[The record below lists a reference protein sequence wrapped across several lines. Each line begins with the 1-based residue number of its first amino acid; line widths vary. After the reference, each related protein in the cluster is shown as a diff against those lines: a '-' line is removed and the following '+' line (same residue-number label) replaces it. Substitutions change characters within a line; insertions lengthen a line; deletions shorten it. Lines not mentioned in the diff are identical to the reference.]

1 MSKRIPRLEMEEL
14 EPRLQDTLR
23 ARVVR
28 LGYLGEFF
36 KCTGHAPDVLRHFM
50 EMTEAL
56 KKTVPDKITETVA
69 LTIAVK
75 TGNDYE
81 RNQHQRLSSKLGF
94 GKDWIRSV
102 EKLDPQNQELLSESE
117 RIVQEFALAAMD
129 RMGNNCQQ
137 EFEKVLNV
145 LEVSE
150 AIGVLMLVGR
160 YMTHAVA
167 VNTLDLV
174 PPKPSIFE
182 EKA

>member
-1 MSKRIPRLEMEEL
+1 MSNRIPRLEIEQLDLEL
-14 EPRLQDTLR
+14 KETLR
-23 ARVVR
+23 ARVER

-56 KKTVPDKITETVA
+56 KKVVPDKITETVA

-81 RNQHQRLSSKLGF
+81 RNQHERLSSKLGF
-94 GKDWIRSV
+94 GEDWVRSV
-102 EKLDPQNQELLSESE
+102 EKLDPQNQELLTDSE
-117 RIVQEFALAAMD
+117 RIMQEFALVAMD
-129 RMGNNCQQ
+129 RMGNNCQR
-137 EFEKVLNV
+137 EFEKVLDV

-174 PPKPSIFE
+174 PPKP
-182 EKA
+182 